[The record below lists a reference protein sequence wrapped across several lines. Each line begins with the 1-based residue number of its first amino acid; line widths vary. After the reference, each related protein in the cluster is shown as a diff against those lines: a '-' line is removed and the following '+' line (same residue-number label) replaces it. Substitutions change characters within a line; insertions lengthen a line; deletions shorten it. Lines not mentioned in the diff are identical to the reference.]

1 MAEDTQ
7 PQSGSSRNGG
17 MFTEPARDR
26 SFPTAAVAIA
36 TVAILILGAFLF
48 IFNLRRGGPDPD
60 PRKLQP
66 IAAYAANLQ
75 ISDIQMSESTS
86 LSGGKVTYIDGHI
99 TNHGPSTVTGIG
111 VQVLFPNSEAMPPQM
126 MTEPL
131 SLIRTREPY
140 VDTQPVGAP
149 PISPNTGADF
159 RLIFEAINDNW
170 NGQQP
175 EIHII
180 RVTTR

>member
-7 PQSGSSRNGG
+7 TEPSSSRNGG
-17 MFTEPARDR
+17 MFTEPPREH
-26 SFPTAAVAIA
+26 SFPTSTVAIAAVAI
-36 TVAILILGAFLF
+36 VILGAVLFL
-48 IFNLRRGGPDPD
+48 LGRRHGEPEPD
-60 PRKLQP
+60 PRVRQP
-66 IAAYAANLQ
+66 LAAYAANLQ

-99 TNHGPSTVTGIG
+99 VNHGSSTVTGIT
-111 VQVLFPNSEAMPPQM
+111 VQVLFANDEAMSPQM
-126 MTEPL
+126 FTDAM

-140 VDTQPVGAP
+140 VDTQAVAAAP
-149 PISPNTGADF
+149 ITAGSGADF
-159 RLIFEAINDNW
+159 RLIFEGIKDNW

>member
-7 PQSGSSRNGG
+7 PQPGTPRDAG
-17 MFTEPARDR
+17 MFTEPARER

-36 TVAILILGAFLF
+36 TVAIVILGAFLF
-48 IFNLRRGGPDPD
+48 VLSRRHGAPDLD
-60 PRKLQP
+60 PRVRQP

-86 LSGGKVTYIDGHI
+86 LSGAKVTYIDGHI
-99 TNHGPSTVTGIG
+99 VNHGPSTVTGIT

-126 MTEPL
+126 KMDPL
-131 SLIRTREPY
+131 NLIRTREPY
-140 VDTQPVGAP
+140 VDTQSVAAAP
-149 PISPNTGADF
+149 IAPNAGADF

-175 EIHII
+175 EIHIV